1 MDDDWQGIT
10 DVNKVDTGE
19 RLSDREIQII
29 KKEGIDR
36 ADDAK
41 QLGKSALYEDLID
54 RDRCSK
60 RKSFYFSNIPW
71 KKD

>member
-29 KKEGIDR
+29 KKDGIAR

-41 QLGKSALYEDLID
+41 QFGKSALYEELID
-54 RDRCSK
+54 RDRVST
-60 RKSFYFSNIPW
+60 RKSFYFRRPW
-71 KKD
+71 